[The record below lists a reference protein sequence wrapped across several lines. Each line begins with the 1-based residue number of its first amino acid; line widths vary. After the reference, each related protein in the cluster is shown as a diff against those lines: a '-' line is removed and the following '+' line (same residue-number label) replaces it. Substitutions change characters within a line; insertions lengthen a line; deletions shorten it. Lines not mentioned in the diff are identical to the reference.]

1 MATINTL
8 QDLNQALRDNP
19 EWREELRRTLLSA
32 ELLALPDT
40 QASLAAEVREFVAAT
55 NRRLGSVEVDIVE
68 IRKDIVEIRAE
79 IAEIQKT
86 IAVIQKDIVDIRKDI
101 VEIRAEIAEIHK
113 TIAEI
118 QKDIIEIRGFMS
130 ETNRRLASVDQS
142 IDDIRGDID
151 EIRGDIRAMHGINRR
166 QHDDLQNFRGQ
177 FAENTA
183 RRKAPS
189 ITMAVGSAIGKRLI
203 NKRVLTQADLSAFTQ
218 NADASRIPYNHIIS
232 FQEADLIIE
241 AYNQQ
246 NRDDTCFIVVEASY
260 TCAQDD
266 ADRARRHAAI
276 LRSFTGK
283 PVYPVVSGVRIHD
296 ALKDNVNGGGE
307 DAILWHKIDEEELD
321 V

>member
-1 MATINTL
+1 MATIDTL

-55 NRRLGSVEVDIVE
+55 NRRLGSVEGDTVEIRRDIVE
-68 IRKDIVEIRAE
+68 IRAEIAEIHKTIAAIQQDIVEIRAE

-86 IAVIQKDIVDIRKDI
+86 IAEMQRDIAVIQ
-101 VEIRAEIAEIHK
+101 
-113 TIAEI
+113 
-118 QKDIIEIRGFMS
+118 QDIIEIRADIVGIRK
-130 ETNRRLASVDQS
+130 E
-142 IDDIRGDID
+142 IDELRGDV
-151 EIRGDIRAMHGINRR
+151 RAIHGITQR
-166 QHDDLQNFRGQ
+166 QQSDFQNFRGQ

-183 RRKAPS
+183 RKKAPS
-189 ITMAVGSAIGKRLI
+189 ITMAVGSAIGKRLL
-203 NKRVLTQADLSAFTQ
+203 NKRVLTQADLSDFTRSS
-218 NADASRIPYNHIIS
+218 DISHIPYNHIIS

-241 AYNQQ
+241 AYNLQD
-246 NRDDTCFIVVEASY
+246 NADDCYIAVEASY

-266 ADRARRHAAI
+266 ADRALRHAAI
-276 LRSFTGK
+276 LRGFTGK

-296 ALKDNVNGGGE
+296 ALKDAVNGGGE
-307 DAILWHKIDEEELD
+307 DAILWHKIDEDELD

>member
-19 EWREELRRTLLSA
+19 EWREELRRTLLTE

-86 IAVIQKDIVDIRKDI
+86 IVEIRAEIAEIQKTIAVIQKDI
-101 VEIRAEIAEIHK
+101 VEIRAEIAEIQK
-113 TIAEI
+113 TIVEMQRDIAVI
-118 QKDIIEIRGFMS
+118 QKDIVEIRS
-130 ETNRRLASVDQS
+130 EIVELRRDLT
-142 IDDIRGDID
+142 
-151 EIRGDIRAMHGINRR
+151 AMHRITQR
-166 QHDDLQNFRGQ
+166 QQSDFQNFRGQ
-177 FAENTA
+177 FAENTT
-183 RRKAPS
+183 RKKAPS

-241 AYNQQ
+241 AYNLQD
-246 NRDDTCFIVVEASY
+246 RDDTCFIAVEASY
-260 TCAQDD
+260 TCDQDD
-266 ADRARRHAAI
+266 TDRALRHAAI
-276 LRSFTGK
+276 LRGFTGK

>member
-19 EWREELRRTLLSA
+19 EWREEIRRTLLSA

-86 IAVIQKDIVDIRKDI
+86 IVEIQKTIAEMQKDIAVIQKEIIEIRADII
-101 VEIRAEIAEIHK
+101 EIRAEIVEL
-113 TIAEI
+113 
-118 QKDIIEIRGFMS
+118 
-130 ETNRRLASVDQS
+130 RRDLT
-142 IDDIRGDID
+142 
-151 EIRGDIRAMHGINRR
+151 AMHRITQR
-166 QHDDLQNFRGQ
+166 QQSDFQNFRGQ
-177 FAENTA
+177 FAENTT
-183 RRKAPS
+183 RKKAPS
-189 ITMAVGSAIGKRLI
+189 ITMAVGSAIGKRLL
-203 NKRVLTQADLSAFTQ
+203 NERVLTQADLSNFTK
-218 NADASRIPYNHIIS
+218 NADISRIPYNHIIS

-241 AYNQQ
+241 AYNLQD
-246 NRDDTCFIVVEASY
+246 RDDTCFIAVEASY
-260 TCAQDD
+260 TCGQEDT
-266 ADRARRHAAI
+266 DRALRHAAI
-276 LRSFTGK
+276 LRGFTGK

-296 ALKDNVNGGGE
+296 AVKASVNGGGE
-307 DAILWHKIDEEELD
+307 DSILWHKIDEEELD

>member
-8 QDLNQALRDNP
+8 QDLNQALLDNP

-86 IAVIQKDIVDIRKDI
+86 IVEIQKTIAEMQKDIAVIQKEIIEIRADII
-101 VEIRAEIAEIHK
+101 EIRAEIVEL
-113 TIAEI
+113 
-118 QKDIIEIRGFMS
+118 
-130 ETNRRLASVDQS
+130 RRDLT
-142 IDDIRGDID
+142 
-151 EIRGDIRAMHGINRR
+151 AMHRITQR
-166 QHDDLQNFRGQ
+166 QQSDFQNFRGQ
-177 FAENTA
+177 FAENTT
-183 RRKAPS
+183 RKKAPS
-189 ITMAVGSAIGKRLI
+189 ITMSVGSAIGKRLL
-203 NKRVLTQADLSAFTQ
+203 NKRVLTQADLSNFTK
-218 NADASRIPYNHIIS
+218 NADISRIPYNHIIS

-241 AYNQQ
+241 AYNLQD
-246 NRDDTCFIVVEASY
+246 RDDTCYIAVEASY
-260 TCAQDD
+260 TCDQDD
-266 ADRARRHAAI
+266 ADRALRHAAI
-276 LRSFTGK
+276 LRGFTGK

-296 ALKDNVNGGGE
+296 ALKDAVNGGGE
-307 DAILWHKIDEEELD
+307 DSILWHKIDEDELD

>member
-55 NRRLGSVEVDIVE
+55 NRRLGSVEGDTVEIRRDIVE
-68 IRKDIVEIRAE
+68 IRAEIAEIHKTIAAIQQNIVEIRAEIAEIHKTIAAIQQDIVEIRAE

-86 IAVIQKDIVDIRKDI
+86 IAEIQKDI
-101 VEIRAEIAEIHK
+101 VEIRA
-113 TIAEI
+113 
-118 QKDIIEIRGFMS
+118 DIVEIRADL
-130 ETNRRLASVDQS
+130 T
-142 IDDIRGDID
+142 
-151 EIRGDIRAMHGINRR
+151 AMHGITQR
-166 QHDDLQNFRGQ
+166 QQSDFQNFRGQ

-183 RRKAPS
+183 RKKAPS
-189 ITMAVGSAIGKRLI
+189 ITMAVGQAIGKRLL
-203 NKRVLTQADLSAFTQ
+203 NKRVLTQADLSDFTQ
-218 NADASRIPYNHIIS
+218 SADISHIPYNHIIS

-241 AYNQQ
+241 AYNLQD
-246 NRDDTCFIVVEASY
+246 NADDCYIAVEASY

-266 ADRARRHAAI
+266 ADRALRHAAI
-276 LRSFTGK
+276 LRGFTGK

-296 ALKDNVNGGGE
+296 ALKDAVNGGGE
-307 DAILWHKIDEEELD
+307 NAILWHKIDEEELD

>member
-19 EWREELRRTLLSA
+19 EWREEIRRTLLTE
-32 ELLALPDT
+32 ELLALP
-40 QASLAAEVREFVAAT
+40 AAHAAFVAEMREFVAAT
-55 NRRLGSVEVDIVE
+55 NRRFEIIERDIVE
-68 IRKDIVEIRAE
+68 IRKDIVEIR
-79 IAEIQKT
+79 
-86 IAVIQKDIVDIRKDI
+86 KDIN
-101 VEIRAEIAEIHK
+101 E
-113 TIAEI
+113 
-118 QKDIIEIRGFMS
+118 
-130 ETNRRLASVDQS
+130 L
-142 IDDIRGDID
+142 RGDV
-151 EIRGDIRAMHGINRR
+151 RAMHGITKR
-166 QHDDLQNFRGQ
+166 LQSDFHNFRGQ

-183 RRKAPS
+183 RKKAPS

-241 AYNQQ
+241 AYNLQD
-246 NRDDTCFIVVEASY
+246 RDDTCFIAVEASY

-266 ADRARRHAAI
+266 ADRALRHAAI
-276 LRSFTGK
+276 LRGFTGK

-296 ALKDNVNGGGE
+296 ALKSSVNGGGE

>member
-19 EWREELRRTLLSA
+19 EWRDELRRTLLSA

-55 NRRLGSVEVDIVE
+55 NRRLGSVEGDTVE
-68 IRKDIVEIRAE
+68 IRRDIVEIRAE

-86 IAVIQKDIVDIRKDI
+86 IDKIQKDII
-101 VEIRAEIAEIHK
+101 EIRAEIAEIRR
-113 TIAEI
+113 
-118 QKDIIEIRGFMS
+118 DITAIHRITQRQ
-130 ETNRRLASVDQS
+130 QS
-142 IDDIRGDID
+142 DF
-151 EIRGDIRAMHGINRR
+151 
-166 QHDDLQNFRGQ
+166 QNFRGQ

-183 RRKAPS
+183 RKKAPS
-189 ITMAVGSAIGKRLI
+189 ITMAVGQAIGKRLLS
-203 NKRVLTQADLSAFTQ
+203 KRVLTQADLSDFTQ
-218 NADASRIPYNHIIS
+218 NADVSHIPYNHIIS

-241 AYNQQ
+241 AYNLQD
-246 NRDDTCFIVVEASY
+246 NADDCYIAVEASY
-260 TCAQDD
+260 TCGQDD
-266 ADRARRHAAI
+266 ADRALRHAAI
-276 LRSFTGK
+276 LRGFTGK

-296 ALKDNVNGGGE
+296 ALKDAVNGGGE

>member
-19 EWREELRRTLLSA
+19 EWREEIRRTLLSA

-55 NRRLGSVEVDIVE
+55 NRRFSTIEWDIVE
-68 IRKDIVEIRAE
+68 IRK
-79 IAEIQKT
+79 
-86 IAVIQKDIVDIRKDI
+86 
-101 VEIRAEIAEIHK
+101 
-113 TIAEI
+113 
-118 QKDIIEIRGFMS
+118 IIE
-130 ETNRRLASVDQS
+130 ELRR
-142 IDDIRGDID
+142 
-151 EIRGDIRAMHGINRR
+151 DIRAIHGITQR
-166 QHDDLQNFRGQ
+166 QQRDFQNFRGQ
-177 FAENTA
+177 FAENTT
-183 RRKAPS
+183 RKKAPS
-189 ITMAVGSAIGKRLI
+189 ITMAVGNAIGKRLI

-241 AYNQQ
+241 AYNLQD
-246 NRDDTCFIVVEASY
+246 RDDTCFIAVEASY

-266 ADRARRHAAI
+266 TDRALRHAAI
-276 LRSFTGK
+276 LRGFTGK

-296 ALKDNVNGGGE
+296 AIKDNVNGGGE
-307 DAILWHKIDEEELD
+307 GSILWHKIDEEELD

>member
-86 IAVIQKDIVDIRKDI
+86 IVEMQRDIAVIQKDI
-101 VEIRAEIAEIHK
+101 VEIRAEIVEL
-113 TIAEI
+113 
-118 QKDIIEIRGFMS
+118 
-130 ETNRRLASVDQS
+130 RRDLT
-142 IDDIRGDID
+142 
-151 EIRGDIRAMHGINRR
+151 AMHRITQR
-166 QHDDLQNFRGQ
+166 QQSDFQNFRGQ
-177 FAENTA
+177 FAENTT
-183 RRKAPS
+183 RKKAPS
-189 ITMAVGSAIGKRLI
+189 ITMAVGSAIGKRLL
-203 NKRVLTQADLSAFTQ
+203 NERVLTQADLSNFTK
-218 NADASRIPYNHIIS
+218 NADISRIPYNHIIS

-241 AYNQQ
+241 AYNLQD
-246 NRDDTCFIVVEASY
+246 NADTCFIVVEASY
-260 TCAQDD
+260 TCDQDD
-266 ADRARRHAAI
+266 TDRALRHAAI
-276 LRSFTGK
+276 LRGFTGK

>member
-19 EWREELRRTLLSA
+19 EWREEIRRTLLSA

-55 NRRLGSVEVDIVE
+55 NRRFSTIEWDIVE
-68 IRKDIVEIRAE
+68 IRK
-79 IAEIQKT
+79 
-86 IAVIQKDIVDIRKDI
+86 
-101 VEIRAEIAEIHK
+101 
-113 TIAEI
+113 
-118 QKDIIEIRGFMS
+118 IIE
-130 ETNRRLASVDQS
+130 ELRR
-142 IDDIRGDID
+142 
-151 EIRGDIRAMHGINRR
+151 DIRAIHGITQR
-166 QHDDLQNFRGQ
+166 QQSDFQNFRGQ
-177 FAENTA
+177 FAENTT
-183 RRKAPS
+183 RKKAPS

-241 AYNQQ
+241 AYNLQD
-246 NRDDTCFIVVEASY
+246 RDDTCFIAVEASY

-266 ADRARRHAAI
+266 TNRALRHAAI
-276 LRSFTGK
+276 LRGFTGK

-296 ALKDNVNGGGE
+296 AIKASVNGGGE

>member
-8 QDLNQALRDNP
+8 QDLNQALLDNP

-86 IAVIQKDIVDIRKDI
+86 IVEIQKTIAEMQKDIAVIQKEII
-101 VEIRAEIAEIHK
+101 EIRA
-113 TIAEI
+113 
-118 QKDIIEIRGFMS
+118 DIIEIRV
-130 ETNRRLASVDQS
+130 EIVELRRDLT
-142 IDDIRGDID
+142 
-151 EIRGDIRAMHGINRR
+151 AMHRITQR
-166 QHDDLQNFRGQ
+166 QQSDFQNFRGQ
-177 FAENTA
+177 FAENTT
-183 RRKAPS
+183 RKKAPS

-218 NADASRIPYNHIIS
+218 NTDISRIPYNHIIS

-241 AYNQQ
+241 AYNLQD
-246 NRDDTCFIVVEASY
+246 RDDTCFIAVEASY
-260 TCAQDD
+260 TCDQDD
-266 ADRARRHAAI
+266 TDRALRHAAI
-276 LRSFTGK
+276 LRGFTGK

-296 ALKDNVNGGGE
+296 AIKASVNGGGE
-307 DAILWHKIDEEELD
+307 DSILWHKIDEEELD